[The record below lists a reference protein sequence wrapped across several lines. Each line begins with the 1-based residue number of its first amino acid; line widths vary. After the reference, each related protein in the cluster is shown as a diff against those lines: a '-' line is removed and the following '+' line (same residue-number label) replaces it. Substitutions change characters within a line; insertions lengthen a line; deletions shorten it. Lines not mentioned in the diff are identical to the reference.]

1 MLPNPHC
8 LASSEFKSAYTA
20 FWVMNYSPYHRP
32 LSQED
37 DYLTTPLLVSSSPV
51 SADIYPTC
59 THNIHSL
66 LLTSLTTISHSAS
79 LYLELCIGW
88 TNSKKNKNKIKYN
101 ITYMMKRNCNINT
114 LTDKRVSFLIFILI
128 VISFSPKKIFLIK
141 QETLTSLF
149 F

>member
-88 TNSKKNKNKIKYN
+88 TNSNKNKIKYN

-149 F
+149 I